1 MLLSLDTL
9 DPPLYPVSVL
19 RKLIVVMGCIH
30 LLGGSFGVL
39 QIVAWAGM
47 LVQYS
52 SSEGVSEGI
61 SKTFDGEHPC
71 SLCLAIKEVKEHQ
84 TEKQPLQAASEKL
97 SLKELA
103 LPQCITLRD
112 PTSRPAV
119 IARFLEPAE
128 SSRSRADSPPI
139 PPPRF
144 LS

>member
-1 MLLSLDTL
+1 MI
-9 DPPLYPVSVL
+9 
-19 RKLIVVMGCIH
+19 RKLIVIMGCIH

-71 SLCLAIKEVKEHQ
+71 SLCLAIKEVKDQ
-84 TEKQPLQAASEKL
+84 QSEKQPLQVASDKL

-103 LPQCITLRD
+103 LPTIITLRN
-112 PTSRPAV
+112 PTSRPTV
-119 IARFLEPAE
+119 IPPFLDPIEHCG
-128 SSRSRADSPPI
+128 SRADSPPV
-139 PPPRF
+139 PPPRL